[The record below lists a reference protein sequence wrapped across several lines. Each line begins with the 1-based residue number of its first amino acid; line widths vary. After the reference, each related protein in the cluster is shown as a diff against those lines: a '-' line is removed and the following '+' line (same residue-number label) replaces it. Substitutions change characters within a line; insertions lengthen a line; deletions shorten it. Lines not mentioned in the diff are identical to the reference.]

1 MKKLGV
7 AILGL
12 GVVGSG
18 TYKILTEN
26 KEYFKTVEGLDI
38 TVESVLE
45 INKSRI
51 EELGI
56 EKEKV
61 AKNIQEV
68 VSNRNVDVVV
78 EVMGGVTFAKEF
90 VLSALNSGKTV
101 VTSNKE
107 LVAKHWSEI
116 EKTAKKKNVGF
127 FYEASSVGGVPVIRT
142 LIESMQGNHITSI
155 SGIINGTTNYILT
168 KMTDNGESYESALLE
183 AQKLGFAEAN
193 PTADV
198 EGFDAMYKISILSS
212 LAFNKKVSIEN
223 IYREGITNL
232 KEKDIKYADEL
243 GYVIKLL
250 GIGKDKETGVE
261 VRVHPTLV
269 KKDSAL
275 AGVKGSFNAVKIVG
289 DSVGEITLTGRG
301 AGSMPTASAVVSDVI
316 FAGKHSEFY
325 YQPFNVEKS
334 KEVKYVSDFTSKY
347 FIRIESELGNKDA
360 LKIEKIFD
368 KGVVIEKIIK
378 EENDGKLDV
387 IVLTN
392 VAGEKQT
399 LKTLEKVKAL
409 KGLTVENIIRV
420 ED

>member
-26 KEYFKTVEGLDI
+26 KEYFKVKEGLDI

-45 INKSRI
+45 INKARI
-51 EELGI
+51 EALGI
-56 EKEKV
+56 EKSKV
-61 AKNIQEV
+61 AKNIEEV

-78 EVMGGVTFAKEF
+78 EVMGGVTFAKDF
-90 VLSALNSGKTV
+90 VLSALSSGKTV

-107 LVAKHWSEI
+107 LVAKYWPEL
-116 EKTAKKKNVGF
+116 EQTAKKKNVGF

-168 KMTDNGESYESALLE
+168 QMTDNGWSYEDALKE

-198 EGFDAMYKISILSS
+198 EGFDATYKISILSS
-212 LAFNKKVSIEN
+212 LAFNKKISIEN

-232 KEKDIKYADEL
+232 KEKDIKFAKKL
-243 GYVIKLL
+243 GYVIKIL
-250 GIGKDKETGVE
+250 GIGKDTKNGIE

-269 KKDSAL
+269 KNDSAL
-275 AGVKGSFNAVKIVG
+275 ANVKGSFNAVKIEG

-325 YQPFNVEKS
+325 YQPFNVEKQ
-334 KEVKYVSDFTSKY
+334 KPVKYVKDFTSKY
-347 FIRIESELGNKDA
+347 FVRLESKLNNSEVNK
-360 LKIEKIFD
+360 LEKIFG
-368 KGVVIEKIIK
+368 KKIVINKIVK
-378 EENDGKLDV
+378 EESEKLDIV
-387 IVLTN
+387 ILTEL
-392 VAGEKQT
+392 ASEKQM
-399 LKTLEKVKAL
+399 LKALDKIKAL
-409 KGLTVENIIRV
+409 KDLTVENLIRV

>member
-26 KEYFKTVEGLDI
+26 KEYFKVKEGLDI

-45 INKSRI
+45 INKARI
-51 EELGI
+51 EALGI
-56 EKEKV
+56 EKSKV
-61 AKNIQEV
+61 AKNIEEV

-78 EVMGGVTFAKEF
+78 EVMGGVTFAKDF
-90 VLSALNSGKTV
+90 VLSALSSGKTV

-107 LVAKHWSEI
+107 LVAKYWPEL
-116 EKTAKKKNVGF
+116 EQTAKKKNVGF

-155 SGIINGTTNYILT
+155 SGIINDTTNYILT
-168 KMTDNGESYESALLE
+168 QMTDNGWSYEDALKE

-198 EGFDAMYKISILSS
+198 EGFDATYKISILSS
-212 LAFNKKVSIEN
+212 LAFNKKISIEN

-232 KEKDIKYADEL
+232 KEKDIKFAKKL
-243 GYVIKLL
+243 GYVIKIL
-250 GIGKDKETGVE
+250 GIGKDTKNGIE

-269 KKDSAL
+269 KNDSAL
-275 AGVKGSFNAVKIVG
+275 ANVKGSFNAVKIEG

-325 YQPFNVEKS
+325 YQPFNVEKQ
-334 KEVKYVSDFTSKY
+334 KPVKYVKDFTSKY
-347 FIRIESELGNKDA
+347 FVRLESKLNNSEVNK
-360 LKIEKIFD
+360 LEKIFG
-368 KGVVIEKIIK
+368 KKIVINKIVK
-378 EENDGKLDV
+378 EESEKLDIV
-387 IVLTN
+387 ILTEL
-392 VAGEKQT
+392 ASEKQM
-399 LKTLEKVKAL
+399 LKALDKIKAL
-409 KGLTVENIIRV
+409 KDLTVENLIRV